1 MSHKL
6 TPLLA
11 PRSIAFVGASA
22 RKDTPGNGMMQTIR
36 RGGFAGTVWAV
47 NPNYREIEGYAC
59 VPRLA
64 DLPAA
69 PDLVVLSVKNERLEK
84 ALREA
89 AAVGARAAT
98 IFASGYLAGD
108 CEPLLASR
116 LATMGR
122 A

>member
-22 RKDTPGNGMMQTIR
+22 RKDTPGNGMMLTVR

-47 NPNYREIEGYAC
+47 NPNYREIEAYPC

-69 PDLVVLSVKNERLEK
+69 PDLVVLSVKNERLAK
-84 ALREA
+84 ALGEA
-89 AAVGARAAT
+89 GRVGRGRRVV
-98 IFASGYLAGD
+98 FVPGFLA
-108 CEPLLASR
+108 
-116 LATMGR
+116 
-122 A
+122 

>member
-22 RKDTPGNGMMQTIR
+22 RKDTPGNGMMRTIR

-47 NPNYREIEGYAC
+47 NPSYREIEGYPC

-69 PDLVVLSVKNERLEK
+69 PDLVVLSVKNERLEA
-84 ALREA
+84 ALAEA
-89 AAVGARAAT
+89 VAVGARAAT
-98 IFASGYLAGD
+98 TLASGYL
-108 CEPLLASR
+108 
-116 LATMGR
+116 
-122 A
+122 